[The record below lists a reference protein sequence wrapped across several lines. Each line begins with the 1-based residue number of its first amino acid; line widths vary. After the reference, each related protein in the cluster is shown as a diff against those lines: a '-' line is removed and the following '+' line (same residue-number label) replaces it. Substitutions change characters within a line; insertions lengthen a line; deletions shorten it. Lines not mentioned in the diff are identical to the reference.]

1 MPINYDGLTRN
12 QWPGTWSPN
21 GSHPVA
27 LNNEIRGGVHS
38 ISGDPGDQLTDISG
52 SRLQEG
58 MLVYVKTGYTSGA
71 YTFDDNQWYTYKL
84 LSGESRSTLTGV
96 VPNND
101 ANWSIGFS
109 QEPSFGYIIASYID
123 IAGDLILE
131 HADAF
136 DTQHSYINESGH
148 FVIST
153 DTNVV
158 STTTYGVSLPGAS
171 TGGGASVSVGTSA
184 PFTPVEG
191 DQWLD
196 SNTGAL
202 FIYAFG
208 TWVQPSYKAATGAQT
223 DEPAVATVS
232 GTAPTT
238 PEEGELWLDNT
249 TGTLYVYVS
258 GSWVEP

>member
-38 ISGDPGDQLTDISG
+38 ITGDLGDQLTDISG

-58 MLVYVKTGYTSGA
+58 MLVYVKTGYISGA
-71 YTFDDNQWYTYKL
+71 YTFEDNQWYTYKL

-96 VPNND
+96 VPNGN

-158 STTTYGVSLPGAS
+158 STTTYGVSLPGATS
-171 TGGGASVSVGTSA
+171 GGASVTVSA
-184 PFTPVEG
+184 NPPFTPVEG
-191 DQWLD
+191 DQWLE

-223 DEPAVATVS
+223 DDPAVATVS
-232 GTAPTT
+232 DTAPAS
-238 PEEGELWLDNT
+238 PAEGELWLDST
-249 TGTLYVYVS
+249 TGILYVYVS